1 MLQFA
6 EDGNMMW
13 LFNVLNV
20 IFIITLAFVDFFY
33 FLGVAKDRK
42 RCTNREWR
50 QGTKGFRN
58 TVTWEGI
65 RKYVPKYLY
74 VHHIIT
80 L

>member
-20 IFIITLAFVDFFY
+20 IFVITLAFVDFFY

-58 TVTWEGI
+58 TVTWE
-65 RKYVPKYLY
+65 
-74 VHHIIT
+74 
-80 L
+80 